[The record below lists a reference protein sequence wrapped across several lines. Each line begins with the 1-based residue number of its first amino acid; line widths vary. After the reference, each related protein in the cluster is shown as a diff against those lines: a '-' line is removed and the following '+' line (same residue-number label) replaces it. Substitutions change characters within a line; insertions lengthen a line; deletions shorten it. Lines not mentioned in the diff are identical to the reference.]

1 MSFQEELLFDFSL
14 HMPRILI
21 SGKTAVVDNVK
32 KIVMVGNDEIIVDCG
47 SRYLALYGI
56 GLIVE
61 QLEEERM
68 LVSGNLT
75 SIEFYGEK
83 KQ

>member
-1 MSFQEELLFDFSL
+1 MGFQEEFLFDFSL
-14 HMPRILI
+14 RMPRILI

-32 KIVMVGNDEIIVDCG
+32 KIVMVGKDGIVVDCG
-47 SRYLALYGI
+47 SRYLALNGMD
-56 GLIVE
+56 LVME

-68 LVSGNLT
+68 LVSGMIT
-75 SIEFYGEK
+75 SVEFYEEK